1 MFIVEKVSIF
11 RTEDVLYGILDS
23 PRKCLALNHLI
34 ILGKYFLYINTGLKN
49 KVQFN
54 EYISLVRDKLAL
66 EKHIAIKSGKYDN
79 YNTHRSYWF

>member
-1 MFIVEKVSIF
+1 MEHVHLSNL
-11 RTEDVLYGILDS
+11 DVLYGILDS

-34 ILGKYFLYINTGLKN
+34 ILGKYFLYVNTGLKN

-66 EKHIAIKSGKYDN
+66 EKHIAIKSGKYEN
-79 YNTHRSYWF
+79 YIKKWNFIQNI